1 MLQGDLPQCELAG
14 PFPPSLGCS
23 QGPDNHWSSKT
34 RFREALTS
42 GKSRLVTSNAEVCPP
57 HLHIAKSQ
65 VAEGDNRTL
74 VPVHRYP
81 VTCQA
86 QPHRWL
92 PFVNKLP
99 SEADS
104 QLLGRTRSS
113 PAVLTPFPVVARGR
127 YWKQHPNPGRGEPAL
142 SGLNARSLGRGPRGP
157 LGAPTSP
164 PEILQPQVAVLPF
177 TSTSAKGHGKKWSEL
192 FGPSVGLWSSR
203 LSCLSVAVFILAE

>member
-1 MLQGDLPQCELAG
+1 MVGCCLGVGVKGSWPNVGGSYRWTPVLQGDLPQCELAG

-42 GKSRLVTSNAEVCPP
+42 GKSRLVTSSAEVCPP
-57 HLHIAKSQ
+57 HLHIAKLQ
-65 VAEGDNRTL
+65 VAEGDNRTS
-74 VPVHRYP
+74 VPVRRYP

-127 YWKQHPNPGRGEPAL
+127 YWRQHPNPGRGEPAFIRAQCTPIGTW
-142 SGLNARSLGRGPRGP
+142 SPWSLG
-157 LGAPTSP
+157 
-164 PEILQPQVAVLPF
+164 
-177 TSTSAKGHGKKWSEL
+177 STHFPA
-192 FGPSVGLWSSR
+192 
-203 LSCLSVAVFILAE
+203 